1 MHIVVLAWL
10 YVIGMMALTSDSVAG
25 GLAFFAVAGLAPVLV
40 VLWIAV
46 RRVRSRRRPQ
56 SVLEHEVRAGDD
68 GDAEAD
74 QR

>member
-1 MHIVVLAWL
+1 MHIVIVAWV

-40 VLWIAV
+40 VLWIAA
-46 RRVRSRRRPQ
+46 RRARSRRRPQ
-56 SVLEHEVRAGDD
+56 SVLEHDVRAGDD
-68 GDAEAD
+68 RDAEAD

>member
-46 RRVRSRRRPQ
+46 RRVRCAPPAAVSARARGARRR
-56 SVLEHEVRAGDD
+56 
-68 GDAEAD
+68 
-74 QR
+74 